1 MKFEV
6 SVDYIDP
13 IELGEYEHVTVQL
26 PDGRFITVFSDKI
39 YVATEE
45 DRIAHKDGRLI
56 WDKGSPERSPY
67 GLVRA
72 TRPDSSDHSEAP

>member
-13 IELGEYEHVTVQL
+13 IELGEYEHVTVRL
-26 PDGRFITVFSDKI
+26 PDGRSVTVFADMI
-39 YVATEE
+39 YIATEK
-45 DRIAHKDGRLI
+45 DVIGHKDGQKI
-56 WDKGSPERSPY
+56 WEKGSPERSPY

-72 TRPDSSDHSEAP
+72 LKE

>member
-6 SVDYIDP
+6 ETSYLDP

-26 PDGRFITVFSDKI
+26 PDGRFVTVFADMI

-45 DRIAHKDGRLI
+45 DRAKHRDGRKI
-56 WDKGSPERSPY
+56 WEKGSPERSPY
-67 GLVRA
+67 GLVRDVKE
-72 TRPDSSDHSEAP
+72 PHG